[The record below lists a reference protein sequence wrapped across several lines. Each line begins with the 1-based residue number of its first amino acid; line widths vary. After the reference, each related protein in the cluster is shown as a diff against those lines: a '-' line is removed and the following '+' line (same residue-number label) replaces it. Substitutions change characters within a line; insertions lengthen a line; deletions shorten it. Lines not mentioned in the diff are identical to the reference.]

1 MAALSMVVTMAASI
15 DPEFRKQPREPSADQ
30 QAKRAGKLEGFRKRI
45 AAAGGEDLGLLRLPV
60 CKPSECRPKWHK
72 LTDDFTGLGQCC
84 RDGLPRRSCC
94 APAKGPAEW
103 KKCADVL
110 PASDCGMR
118 GVLHRSP
125 KNSPRAGFQGVP
137 LFFADEDVKALL
149 QERPPFGYQ
158 GSEVK
163 SVRARQRNAT
173 VPAVQRFG
181 SCAVVGNSGTLLQ
194 RELGAEIDAHDAVI
208 RVNHAPVAHSAAG
221 RRYARWAG
229 TKTTWRVVTS
239 QVWAGLGLA
248 RTQTPG
254 PYPLTLTLVHTLTQ
268 MLALTHS
275 VTPSSSLHLAP
286 FQPNPT
292 APAPSSHP
300 RPRPSSPARPAT
312 LHRPTPHPCP
322 RHATSGF
329 ERRRKTQLPA
339 YSPCA
344 TGVSSTPARTYSWAT
359 PATSRSV

>member
-1 MAALSMVVTMAASI
+1 MLLPLIAVFAMADRGPV
-15 DPEFRKQPREPSADQ
+15 RKQPREPSAEQ
-30 QAKRAGKLEGFRKRI
+30 QEKRAGKLEGFRRRT
-45 AAAGGEDLGLLRLPV
+45 AAAEGEDLGLLRLPV

-125 KNSPRAGFQGVP
+125 KNTPKPGFQGVP
-137 LFFADEDVKALL
+137 LFFADEDVQSLL
-149 QERPPFGYQ
+149 QERPPFGYH
-158 GSEVK
+158 GSEVR

-208 RVNHAPVAHSAAG
+208 RVNHAPVAHSGTG

-229 TKTTWRVVTS
+229 TKTTWRIVTS
-239 QVWAGLGLA
+239 QAWEGLGLG
-248 RTQTPG
+248 RTQTPNSA
-254 PYPLTLTLVHTLTQ
+254 PKPKIQNAARTRARAQSLPRTPASDPDPHPNSNPNANPPTRTLTLTHS
-268 MLALTHS
+268 LA
-275 VTPSSSLHLAP
+275 PSSNPSP
-286 FQPNPT
+286 GPSSWPKPT
-292 APAPSSHP
+292 APALP
-300 RPRPSSPARPAT
+300 PRPSP
-312 LHRPTPHPCP
+312 P
-322 RHATSGF
+322 RAPS
-329 ERRRKTQLPA
+329 
-339 YSPCA
+339 
-344 TGVSSTPARTYSWAT
+344 
-359 PATSRSV
+359 

>member
-1 MAALSMVVTMAASI
+1 MTTGRSSGRPQSPLSGWDWPQRPVKRLLRFKPLSNLVPRPSTCTVDSMAALSMVVSMAASL
-15 DPEFRKQPREPSADQ
+15 DPVRKQPREPSAEQ

-94 APAKGPAEW
+94 APTKGPAEW

-149 QERPPFGYQ
+149 QARPPFGYQ

-163 SVRARQRNAT
+163 AVRARQRNAT

-221 RRYARWAG
+221 RRYSRWAG

-239 QVWAGLGLA
+239 QVRPGLGLA
-248 RTQTPG
+248 RE
-254 PYPLTLTLVHTLTQ
+254 
-268 MLALTHS
+268 
-275 VTPSSSLHLAP
+275 
-286 FQPNPT
+286 PNP
-292 APAPSSHP
+292 
-300 RPRPSSPARPAT
+300 
-312 LHRPTPHPCP
+312 
-322 RHATSGF
+322 
-329 ERRRKTQLPA
+329 
-339 YSPCA
+339 
-344 TGVSSTPARTYSWAT
+344 
-359 PATSRSV
+359 